1 MPVAAPINDK
11 EIAILGG
18 KYSGTDCSN
27 DIFIF
32 NIKTA
37 KLKQVV
43 NKNPIKFSSVINNA
57 TCYTPNSLVALPT
70 DHQRMTRYYSLSG
83 VLSAGY
89 PSGPSFV

>member
-57 TCYTPNSLVALPT
+57 ACYTPNSLVALPT
-70 DHQRMTRYYSLSG
+70 DQQG
-83 VLSAGY
+83 VPIAIEFTKGLTALKVISNL
-89 PSGPSFV
+89 